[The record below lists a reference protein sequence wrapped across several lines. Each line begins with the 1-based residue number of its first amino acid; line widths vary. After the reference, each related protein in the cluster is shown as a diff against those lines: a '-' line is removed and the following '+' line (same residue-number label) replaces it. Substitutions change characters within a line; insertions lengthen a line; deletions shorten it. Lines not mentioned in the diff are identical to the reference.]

1 MAPPALR
8 PSKAR
13 AAAEVEPSRV
23 AGGLHA
29 AKPVPGAEE
38 FVPRTASP
46 RRLAA
51 AANDCRGCPLY
62 RNATQAVFGE
72 GARASALFLVGE
84 QPGDQED
91 REGRPFV
98 GPAGT
103 LLDRA
108 LAEAGVKRREVYVT
122 NVVKHFKFEPRGK
135 RRIHQTPNSA
145 EVEACRPWLLR
156 ELELVRPELV
166 VCLGATAS
174 KAFFGSGF
182 RLTRSRGRVLESP
195 LAPRVLATIH
205 PSAALRAPDET
216 GRRRMFAALVR
227 DLRAAALAAR
237 AVGRGPTKYSSRL
250 AGP

>member
-1 MAPPALR
+1 M
-8 PSKAR
+8 
-13 AAAEVEPSRV
+13 
-23 AGGLHA
+23 
-29 AKPVPGAEE
+29 
-38 FVPRTASP
+38 
-46 RRLAA
+46 
-51 AANDCRGCPLY
+51 
-62 RNATQAVFGE
+62 
-72 GARASALFLVGE
+72 
-84 QPGDQED
+84 
-91 REGRPFV
+91 
-98 GPAGT
+98 
-103 LLDRA
+103 
-108 LAEAGVKRREVYVT
+108 KRREVYVT

-145 EVEACRPWLLR
+145 EVEACRPWLFR
-156 ELELVRPELV
+156 DLELVRPELV

-237 AVGRGPTKYSSRL
+237 ASG
-250 AGP
+250 